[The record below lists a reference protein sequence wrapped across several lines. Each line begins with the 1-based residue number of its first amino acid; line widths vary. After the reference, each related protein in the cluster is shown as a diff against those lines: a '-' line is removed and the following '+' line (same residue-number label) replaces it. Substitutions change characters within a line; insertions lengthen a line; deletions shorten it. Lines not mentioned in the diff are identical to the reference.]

1 MRAAKSK
8 QKKKNIVLR
17 IALAAFAVYAVIQV
31 VSLRIQIHEKQKEYE
46 WYQTQIQQQELQ
58 NEALEENNN
67 HSEEYLEEGAR
78 DQGYFLPGEQIF
90 QVVPEN

>member
-1 MRAAKSK
+1 MRAAKPK

-31 VSLRIQIHEKQKEYE
+31 VSLQIQIHEKQKEYE
-46 WYQTQIQQQELQ
+46 WYQAQIQQQELQ
-58 NEALEENNN
+58 NEALEENSN

-78 DQGYFLPGEQIF
+78 DQGYFLPGEQVF